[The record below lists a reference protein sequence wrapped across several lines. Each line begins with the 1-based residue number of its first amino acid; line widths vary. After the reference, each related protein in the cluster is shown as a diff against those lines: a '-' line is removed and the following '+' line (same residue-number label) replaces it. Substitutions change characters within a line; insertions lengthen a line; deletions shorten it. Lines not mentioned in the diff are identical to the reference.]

1 MAKEAKRATKKKVL
15 KNIASGVA
23 HVNSSFNN
31 TKILISDVQGNA
43 IAWSSAGTMGFKGSR
58 KSTPYAAQMA
68 AEDAGQKAQEHGVK
82 TLEVEV
88 QGPGSGRESAL
99 RALAAIGFNITSI
112 RDVTP
117 MAHNGC
123 RPPKRRRVQYK
134 PQSIFYC
141 SAQSNLTSGAATLWT
156 WGRCKNGGT
165 YDPQKLGRI
174 NQTRTTRS

>member
-1 MAKEAKRATKKKVL
+1 MARDTRRAGKKKVS
-15 KNIASGVA
+15 KNIAAGVA

-31 TKILISDVQGNA
+31 TKILISAVQGNA

-68 AEDAGQKAQEHGVK
+68 AEDAGRKAQDHGVK
-82 TLEVEV
+82 TREVEV

-99 RALAAIGFNITSI
+99 RALGAVGFNITSI

-123 RPPKRRRVQYK
+123 RPPKRRRV
-134 PQSIFYC
+134 
-141 SAQSNLTSGAATLWT
+141 
-156 WGRCKNGGT
+156 
-165 YDPQKLGRI
+165 
-174 NQTRTTRS
+174 